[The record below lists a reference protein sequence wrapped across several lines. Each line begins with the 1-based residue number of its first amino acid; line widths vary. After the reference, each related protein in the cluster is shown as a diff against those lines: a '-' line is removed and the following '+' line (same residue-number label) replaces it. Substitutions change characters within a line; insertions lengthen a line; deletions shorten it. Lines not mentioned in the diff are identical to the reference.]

1 MRKKKNLKIGKII
14 KHWPV
19 KTITENDNNLFCLLT
34 MNHHPIHLDK
44 IFSKKSKF
52 KKQIIVGTYVFSIV
66 VGMTVRDISII
77 AVANLGYDHIQHLKP
92 VFIGDTIYAT
102 SKIISER
109 RSKSKKT
116 QTIIGIETYAKNQ
129 KNEKV
134 IIFKRHILV

>member
-1 MRKKKNLKIGKII
+1 MKKKKNLKVGKII
-14 KHWPV
+14 KHWPG

-77 AVANLGYDHIQHLKP
+77 VVANLGYDHIKHLKP

-109 RSKSKKT
+109 RSKSKKK
-116 QTIIGIETYAKNQ
+116 QRIIGIETYAKNQ

>member
-1 MRKKKNLKIGKII
+1 MRKKKNLKVGKII
-14 KHWPV
+14 KHWPG

-109 RSKSKKT
+109 RSKSKKKRR
-116 QTIIGIETYAKNQ
+116 IIGIETYAKNQ

>member
-1 MRKKKNLKIGKII
+1 MRKKKNLKVGKII
-14 KHWPV
+14 KHWPG

-77 AVANLGYDHIQHLKP
+77 AVANLGYEHIQHLKP

-116 QTIIGIETYAKNQ
+116 QRIIGIETYAKNQ

>member
-1 MRKKKNLKIGKII
+1 
-14 KHWPV
+14 
-19 KTITENDNNLFCLLT
+19 

-109 RSKSKKT
+109 RSKSKKK
-116 QTIIGIETYAKNQ
+116 QRIIGIETYAKNQ

>member
-1 MRKKKNLKIGKII
+1 MREKKNLKVGKII
-14 KHWPV
+14 KHWPG

-109 RSKSKKT
+109 RSKSKKK
-116 QTIIGIETYAKNQ
+116 QRIIGIETYAKNQ
-129 KNEKV
+129 KNEKD

>member
-14 KHWPV
+14 KHWPG

-116 QTIIGIETYAKNQ
+116 QKIIGIETYAKNQ

>member
-14 KHWPV
+14 KHWPG

-116 QTIIGIETYAKNQ
+116 QKIIGIETYAKNQ

-134 IIFKRHILV
+134 FIFKRHILV

>member
-14 KHWPV
+14 KHWPG

-77 AVANLGYDHIQHLKP
+77 AVANLGYDHIKHLKP

-109 RSKSKKT
+109 RSKSKKK
-116 QTIIGIETYAKNQ
+116 QRIIGIETYAKNQ

>member
-14 KHWPV
+14 KHWPG

-109 RSKSKKT
+109 RSKSKKK
-116 QTIIGIETYAKNQ
+116 QRIIGIETYAKNQ